1 MKLRK
6 LFVFWAGVM
15 AALALALPAFAQG
28 AFPFTFTDAMGREV
42 TLNETPVRVVAF
54 HGSFAEAWV
63 QCGGTLVGTTE
74 DAISERGMQLGE
86 DVQVV
91 GTVKKPS
98 LELATAAE
106 PDLILLST
114 DIAGHVDIQPALDDL
129 NLPYAFF
136 SVNTWQEYMNMA
148 RTFCALTGRDDIL
161 AQLETD
167 VQGEI
172 EQTVARAKESAD
184 YGVHTALLLRAYS
197 SGVKAKGSDNIAG
210 AVLAEMGLVNLADS
224 DDSLLENLSLEA
236 IVAYDPDYIFV
247 TTMGADHEKAMA
259 ALEETLTS
267 NPAWSGLTA
276 VKEGRVVELPKDL
289 FHYKPNARWAESFAL
304 IESIVYAEK

>member
-6 LFVFWAGVM
+6 FVILLACVM

-63 QCGGTLVGTTE
+63 QCCGTLVGTTE
-74 DAISERGMQLGE
+74 DAISERGMELGE

-114 DIAGHVDIQPALDDL
+114 DIAGHVDIQPALDAL
-129 NLPYAFF
+129 GLPYAFF
-136 SVNTWQEYMNMA
+136 SVNTWQEYMAMA
-148 RTFCALTGRDDIL
+148 RTFCALTQRDDIL

-167 VQGEI
+167 VQGAI
-172 EQTVARAKESAD
+172 EKTIETAKADPD

-210 AVLAEMGLVNLADS
+210 AVLAEMGLVNLADF

-267 NPAWSGLTA
+267 TPAWSGLTA
-276 VKEGRVVELPKDL
+276 VKEDRVVELPKDL

-304 IESIVYAEK
+304 IESIVYGK